1 MEEVE
6 QHITSKKFW
15 SYLHH
20 VDYKFLFI
28 PIVFIFLRIWS
39 VIQGIIFDYAQLH
52 VDKVP
57 LPVTQAL
64 FYLSVRALLINFGY
78 HNHTSVKFLLIV
90 IIGGG
95 RCRE

>member
-1 MEEVE
+1 MMHMHTCCAIVQVEEVE

-39 VIQGIIFDYAQLH
+39 VIQAFIFDYAQLH
-52 VDKVP
+52 VDEVNP
-57 LPVTQAL
+57 RFTQAL
-64 FYLSVRALLINFGY
+64 FYLSVRSLY
-78 HNHTSVKFLLIV
+78 TH
-90 IIGGG
+90 
-95 RCRE
+95 E